1 MNSETPSTEKLHTVF
16 FEKYNEFANNLLN
29 VFPELED
36 SIRKSINLSN
46 TDKLNLFKSEILT
59 STGNPN
65 RNITECPTHILP
77 HITITPELWDS
88 ISDKS
93 KKAVQDYISLLS
105 FCCVIESGDSMWNK
119 DHMDKFLDTWKEK
132 LSNIDFSSLVDKFG
146 SMFGMNDSSGS
157 SSASPGSF
165 FGLPGGMPKLP
176 EKFLKGHIARLAEEL
191 VKDFKPEDF
200 GFTPEE
206 IETLEKEPGQ
216 AFQMMMKIYT
226 TKPDII
232 QKSIHKIANR
242 LKEKV
247 MKGKIRP
254 DEIAREAKELMEE
267 FSENPAF
274 VEIMENFKGMFGF
287 EDMDLARK
295 AGREGSARL
304 SIVKERLKKK
314 LDAKK
319 TAQQQTQNI
328 IHPSQLS
335 PEQIQQFLL
344 EESQQQQSK
353 NKKKSKK

>member
-1 MNSETPSTEKLHTVF
+1 MNKESSSTEKLHTVF
-16 FEKYNEFANNLLN
+16 FEKYNEFAQNLLN
-29 VFPELED
+29 VFPELEE
-36 SIRKSINLSN
+36 SITNTLKLSN
-46 TDKLNLFKSEILT
+46 NDKLNNFKSDVLPL
-59 STGNPN
+59 TGNPN
-65 RNITECPTHILP
+65 RDLKECPNTVLP
-77 HITITPELWDS
+77 CVTITNNLWES
-88 ISDKS
+88 ISDNS
-93 KKAVQDYISLLS
+93 KKAIQDYVSLLS
-105 FCCVIESGDSMWNK
+105 FCCVIESGDGMWDK

-132 LSNIDFSSLVDKFG
+132 LSSIDFSSLVDKFA
-146 SMFGMNDSSGS
+146 SIFGMNDSSGS
-157 SSASPGSF
+157 SSGSF
-165 FGLPGGMPKLP
+165 FGLSGGMPKLP
-176 EKFLKGHIARLAEEL
+176 ERFLKGQIAKLAEEL

-206 IETLEKEPGQ
+206 IQTLEKEPGK
-216 AFQMMMKIYT
+216 AFEMMMKIYT

-242 LKEKV
+242 LKDKV
-247 MKGKIRP
+247 MKGQIRP

-274 VEIMENFKGMFGF
+274 VEIMENFKDMFGF

-304 SIVKERLKKK
+304 AMVKDRLKKK

-319 TAQQQTQNI
+319 NIQAQQKQIQV
-328 IHPSQLS
+328 PQLS

-344 EESQQQQSK
+344 EESQQTK

>member
-1 MNSETPSTEKLHTVF
+1 MNSETTSTEKLHTVF
-16 FEKYNEFANNLLN
+16 FEKYTEFASNLIN
-29 VFPELED
+29 VFPELEE
-36 SIRKSINLSN
+36 SIRKSLNLQD
-46 TDKLNLFKSEILT
+46 TDKLSLFKTDVLPS
-59 STGNPN
+59 SGNPN
-65 RNITECPTHILP
+65 RNTNDCPGIVLP
-77 HITITPELWDS
+77 CVTITDELWNS

-93 KKAVQDYISLLS
+93 KKAIQDYVSLLS
-105 FCCVIESGDSMWNK
+105 FCCVIESGDGVWNK

-132 LSNIDFSSLVDKFG
+132 LSNVDFSSLVEKFAD
-146 SMFGMNDSSGS
+146 MFGMNDSSGN
-157 SSASPGSF
+157 SPGSF
-165 FGLPGGMPKLP
+165 FGLSGGMPKLP

-206 IETLEKEPGQ
+206 IQTLEKEPGK
-216 AFQMMMKIYT
+216 AFEIMMKIYT

-242 LKEKV
+242 LKDKV
-247 MKGKIRP
+247 MKGQIRP

-274 VEIMENFKGMFGF
+274 VEIMENFKDMFGF

-304 SIVKERLKKK
+304 ALVKDRLKKK

-319 TAQQQTQNI
+319 SQQKQPTQNI
-328 IHPSQLS
+328 LQSQFT
-335 PEQIQQFLL
+335 PEQIQQFLT
-344 EESQQQQSK
+344 EETQQQSK